1 MILISTINLL
11 ISYFRGLINTIED
24 IDHFAI
30 ELISTMSYI
39 DSYINLVA
47 ILGYIMISVSDAC
60 TVHGTGSGWG
70 GGTKLFVELVN
81 VLP

>member
-11 ISYFRGLINTIED
+11 ISYFRGLINTMYD

-30 ELISTMSYI
+30 ALISTMSYI

-70 GGTKLFVELVN
+70 GGTQLSVGLVN
-81 VLP
+81 VFP